1 MTKFAEP
8 PDDTY
13 APVFLEDTDRLL
25 PDKINASTRYA
36 YFKTIARG
44 GKCIIQSCKDMHL
57 GRTICYKKL
66 KPEFADNPTEQ
77 RRFVREARVSAMLQ
91 HPNTVPTYE
100 LGRDSHGQLYFTMKL
115 VHGFTLRELLA
126 PDYRERYDLIQLV
139 DVVIEVAHALAY
151 AHSHR
156 VVHRDIKPDNILVGP
171 FDEVV
176 LMDWGLAKVWNE
188 DGSANDLPPGE
199 DVDPDAPATSLTGQG
214 NLEGTAAYMS
224 PEQIRRDPGIDY
236 RTDIYSLGV
245 ILYEILARRTPFEAE
260 TVRGMI
266 DQILNDAP
274 PKPSEVTKMRV
285 PEALEKIAMR
295 CIAKR
300 PDQRVH
306 DCTELVRLLRDEWNP
321 SAG

>member
-13 APVFLEDTDRLL
+13 AAVFLEDTDRLL
-25 PDKINASTRYA
+25 PDKINQSTRYA

-66 KPEFADNPTEQ
+66 KPELADNPTEQ

-100 LGRDSHGQLYFTMKL
+100 LGRDAHGQLYFTMKL
-115 VHGFTLRELLA
+115 VRGYTLRELLA
-126 PDYRERYDLIQLV
+126 PEYRERYDLIQLV
-139 DVVIEVAHALAY
+139 DVVIEVARALAY

-156 VVHRDIKPDNILVGP
+156 VIHRDIKPDNILVGP

-188 DGSANDLPPGE
+188 DGSANDLPRDIE
-199 DVDPDAPATSLTGQG
+199 VDPEAAASSLTGEG

-224 PEQIRRDPGIDY
+224 PEQIRRDPSIDY
-236 RTDIYSLGV
+236 LTDIYSLGV
-245 ILYEILARRTPFEAE
+245 ILYEILARRTPFQAE
-260 TVRGMI
+260 IVRKMTE
-266 DQILNDAP
+266 QILNDAP
-274 PKPSEVTKMRV
+274 PKPSDVTEIRV
-285 PEALEKIAMR
+285 PEALEKIAMQ

-300 PDQRVH
+300 PDQRIR
-306 DCTELVRLLRDEWNP
+306 DCTELVRRLRHEWNP
-321 SAG
+321 ASG